1 MNKEQVG
8 DGTLENW
15 SVDEVADA
23 LQANR
28 IVLIDIRTPQ
38 EYLLESIDGAFLM
51 PMAVFEAEKLPEDG
65 DRPLV
70 LFCGSSK
77 RSEKIARS
85 LLEKGRQTARH
96 MSGGFAAWKKAERPY
111 RTVDLPSGEVKIE
124 NE

>member
-1 MNKEQVG
+1 MDKEQTG

-15 SVDEVADA
+15 SVEEVADA
-23 LQANR
+23 LHANR

-51 PMAVFEAEKLPEDG
+51 PMAVFEGEKLPKDEK
-65 DRPLV
+65 RPVV

-77 RSEKIARS
+77 RSGKITRG
-85 LLEKGRQTARH
+85 LLEKGRQIARH
-96 MSGGFAAWKKAERPY
+96 MTGGFAAWKNAGKPY
-111 RTVDLPSGEVKIE
+111 RTVDPPSGEVKIE